1 MSSPAHSRGFRK
13 ATRDVFQAVL
23 AVIAAGGTT
32 ALLDMLLGHVNPAI
46 AVPIGVAYKILVTY
60 AMNALETA
68 GRIPVL
74 LPTPGLATAVG
85 DGAAVAV
92 GTVDVVADKVGE
104 AVGEVSGTVESLTG
118 ELTGELIGEVVDV
131 DHREEE

>member
-46 AVPIGVAYKILVTY
+46 AVAYKILVTY